1 MRIQAPDHPAGHL
14 YSADPPGHADAS
26 VGGDTWEFI
35 VKAEERLRDA
45 PARTGLVAVPD
56 ATLKGNA
63 AYETLRRE
71 IVSCRLLPGT
81 RFTEAEVMER
91 FELGKASCRIAL
103 QRLTQDGF
111 VTSMPRHGY
120 RIVPISVKDVDEV
133 FSLRSELEPLAARG
147 AAGQVNRAQLERL
160 EQACRQRIEVDVG
173 NQIDFFL
180 EANRSFHMAIAVA
193 SGNRRLCRT
202 LSGLLDEMT
211 RLVALGFGVQGVRP
225 NIENDHTALIEHL
238 VAGDAESAAR
248 VARRHV
254 ETFREM
260 VLEKIIA
267 SLRDTAVIPA
277 GLSRSPGDA
286 R

>member
-1 MRIQAPDHPAGHL
+1 MRSDRPSSGLPAGAGIL
-14 YSADPPGHADAS
+14 
-26 VGGDTWEFI
+26 
-35 VKAEERLRDA
+35 
-45 PARTGLVAVPD
+45 AVPD
-56 ATLKGNA
+56 ATLRGNQ
-63 AYETLRRE
+63 AYDILRRE
-71 IVSCRLLPGT
+71 IVSCRLIPGT
-81 RFTEAEVMER
+81 RFTEAEIMER

-120 RIVPISVKDVDEV
+120 RIVPVTVKDVDEV
-133 FSLRSELEPLAARG
+133 FSLRVELEPLAARS
-147 AAGQVNRAQLERL
+147 AAGRVNRAQLERL
-160 EQACRQRIEVDVG
+160 EQACRQRITVDVG

-193 SGNRRLCRT
+193 AGNQRLCRM

-225 NIENDHTALIEHL
+225 NIENDHAALIEHL
-238 VAGDAESAAR
+238 VAGDAESAAV

-260 VLEKIIA
+260 TMEKVIA
-267 SLRDTAVIPA
+267 SLRDAAVVPV
-277 GLSRSPGDA
+277 GLARSEGGE